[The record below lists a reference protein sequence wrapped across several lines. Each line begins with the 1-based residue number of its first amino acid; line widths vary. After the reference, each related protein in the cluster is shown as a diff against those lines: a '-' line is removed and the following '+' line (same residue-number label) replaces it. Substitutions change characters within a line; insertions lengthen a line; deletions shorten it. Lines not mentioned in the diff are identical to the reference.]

1 MAGASS
7 PSPLIESRAD
17 LIEALERGC
26 KPRSEWRV
34 GTEHEKHVFHR
45 NPLRPVA
52 YDGEDGVRALL
63 DGVETETGWH
73 PFFDRDNPIGLRNFG
88 ASGGISLEPGG
99 QFELS
104 GAPMRSMHETAI
116 ETAEHLAVSRKVG
129 SRLGIHFL
137 GLGVTPLWSVAEIPA
152 MPKSRYGIMKP
163 YMEKVGTLGTSMM
176 FRSATIQANLDFS
189 SEADMVKK
197 LRVSVAL
204 QPVATA
210 LFANSPFVDGK
221 DSGFLTFR
229 SQIWLNTD
237 AARTG
242 MLPFAFEEGMGFER
256 YVDYALDVPMYFVIR
271 DGRYINVAGES
282 FRAFLEGN
290 LPQLPG
296 EKPTVKDWEDHL
308 STLFPEVRL
317 KQFLEMRGAD
327 MGDEAAI
334 TALPALWTGL
344 LYDDIALDAAW
355 DLVKDWTEYDRQALR
370 NGVPRQALQTPVPG
384 NDLRFGTVG
393 DLAREMVGIA
403 SAGLARRAIK
413 NALGQDESIYLAT
426 LEETLRLGKTPA
438 ERWLDLYRGEWAGDI
453 TRIFEAAEI

>member
-7 PSPLIESRAD
+7 PPPLIESRAD

-26 KPRSEWRV
+26 KPKSEWRV

-45 NPLRPVA
+45 NPLRPVT
-52 YDGEDGVRALL
+52 YEGPNGIHELL
-63 DGVETETGWH
+63 AGIEAETGWH
-73 PFFDRDNPIGLRNFG
+73 PFYDHDNPIGLRNLG
-88 ASGGISLEPGG
+88 PSGGISLEPGG

-104 GAPMRSMHETAI
+104 GAPMETLHDAAI
-116 ETAEHLAVSRKVG
+116 EVAEHLAVSRKIG

-221 DSGFLTFR
+221 ESGYLSFR
-229 SQIWLNTD
+229 SHIWLNTD

-271 DGRYINVAGES
+271 NGQYVNVAGES
-282 FRAFLEGN
+282 FRTFLEGN

-317 KQFLEMRGAD
+317 KQFLEMRGTD

-334 TALPALWTGL
+334 TALPALWTGI

-355 DLVKDWTEYDRQALR
+355 DLVKDWTEFDRQHLR
-370 NGVPRQALQTPVPG
+370 NEVPRLALQTPVPG

-393 DLAREMVGIA
+393 DLAREMVAIA
-403 SAGLARRAIK
+403 SAGLARRDIK
-413 NALGQDESIYLAT
+413 NPMGKDESIYLAC

-438 ERWLDLYRGEWAGDI
+438 ERWLDLYRGEWGGDL
-453 TRIFEAAEI
+453 TRIFDAAEI